1 LGLKVVHPDDRELLK
16 SVLRGD
22 RPNGSTVTLRLI
34 HKDGTV
40 IWIEQKNVLV
50 RDPDGRLVAI
60 EGIARDIT
68 DRRTLEEQ
76 LQQAQ
81 RLEGVGRLA
90 GGVAHDFNNLLTVIN
105 GYNQM
110 ALDDLPSDHPLR
122 ENLAEVR
129 DASERAAA
137 LTQQLLAFSRKQL
150 ISPTV
155 LNINE
160 SVVQIEKMLQRL
172 IGEDVDLRT
181 HLAPDLGNVL
191 ADSGQLQ
198 QVIMNL
204 AVNSRDAMPGGGSLL
219 IETRNVHVDGTYV
232 TEYAEVRQGP
242 YVMVGVTDSGVGM
255 TREVQ
260 AQLFQPFFT
269 TKPQG
274 VGTGLGLA
282 TVYGIV
288 KQAGGWIWV
297 YSEVGRGS
305 TFKIYL
311 PIIDQPATPV
321 QAIPKTDV
329 RGTET
334 ILVVED
340 QADVRKLTVKALKKL
355 GYKVHSA
362 SRPDEALAL
371 AQSFPEPIHL
381 LLTDVVM
388 PGMTGRDLADRMAKL
403 LPGLP
408 ILFMSGYTDDAIVQ
422 YGVLDPGVAYIAK
435 PFTADSLG
443 QKVRETLGARLT
455 PLPPAPQRTK
465 RARI

>member
-1 LGLKVVHPDDRELLK
+1 
-16 SVLRGD
+16 
-22 RPNGSTVTLRLI
+22 
-34 HKDGTV
+34 
-40 IWIEQKNVLV
+40 
-50 RDPDGRLVAI
+50 
-60 EGIARDIT
+60 
-68 DRRTLEEQ
+68 
-76 LQQAQ
+76 
-81 RLEGVGRLA
+81 
-90 GGVAHDFNNLLTVIN
+90 
-105 GYNQM
+105 
-110 ALDDLPSDHPLR
+110 
-122 ENLAEVR
+122 
-129 DASERAAA
+129 
-137 LTQQLLAFSRKQL
+137 
-150 ISPTV
+150 
-155 LNINE
+155 
-160 SVVQIEKMLQRL
+160 
-172 IGEDVDLRT
+172 
-181 HLAPDLGNVL
+181 
-191 ADSGQLQ
+191 
-198 QVIMNL
+198 
-204 AVNSRDAMPGGGSLL
+204 
-219 IETRNVHVDGTYV
+219 
-232 TEYAEVRQGP
+232 
-242 YVMVGVTDSGVGM
+242 M

-388 PGMTGRDLADRMAKL
+388 PGMTGRDLADRMVKL

-408 ILFMSGYTDDAIVQ
+408 VLFMSGYTDDAIVQ
-422 YGVLDPGVAYIAK
+422 YGVLDPG
-435 PFTADSLG
+435 L
-443 QKVRETLGARLT
+443 RTLRNH
-455 PLPPAPQRTK
+455 LPRTLSGK
-465 RARI
+465 RFG